1 MHPFPVR
8 NRITPDTRSFH
19 LSVRILVSITEPF
32 SFEIIEIEIN
42 PLRLIIFPQRIESNS
57 IKISLFLM
65 LVKILPFLMEFYNI
79 YIYIRFTLEHNSKL
93 SILRLLHHFPSLIRA
108 LPLSPL
114 ISLSLSLSDLA
125 FLSHPMGVGERHGVA
140 KLRWRITS
148 CSSFV
153 PQVSFNNGAGQIV

>member
-57 IKISLFLM
+57 IKISLFLI

-114 ISLSLSLSDLA
+114 ISLSLSLRSRVSLASDG
-125 FLSHPMGVGERHGVA
+125 S
-140 KLRWRITS
+140 W
-148 CSSFV
+148 
-153 PQVSFNNGAGQIV
+153 

>member
-19 LSVRILVSITEPF
+19 LSVRILVSVTEPF
-32 SFEIIEIEIN
+32 SFEIIEIN
-42 PLRLIIFPQRIESNS
+42 PLRLIIFPQWIESNS
-57 IKISLFLM
+57 IKISLFLI

-114 ISLSLSLSDLA
+114 VSLSLSLRSRVSLASDG
-125 FLSHPMGVGERHGVA
+125 S
-140 KLRWRITS
+140 W
-148 CSSFV
+148 
-153 PQVSFNNGAGQIV
+153 

>member
-8 NRITPDTRSFH
+8 NRITLDTRSFH

-57 IKISLFLM
+57 IKISLFLI

-79 YIYIRFTLEHNSKL
+79 YIYICFTLEHNSKL

-108 LPLSPL
+108 LPLSL
-114 ISLSLSLSDLA
+114 LVSLSPISRFSRIRWELVNVMESRSCG
-125 FLSHPMGVGERHGVA
+125 GVLQAAAASFRRFPSIMERA
-140 KLRWRITS
+140 K
-148 CSSFV
+148 
-153 PQVSFNNGAGQIV
+153 